1 MIEPPPIK
9 SLAALREAEEKC
21 TRCPLYKN
29 ATQVV
34 PGEGPWRARIMLVR
48 EQPDDQEDRQGR
60 PFVGPAG
67 GVLAEALEE
76 MPNSTVS

>member
-34 PGEGPWRARIMLVR
+34 PGEGPRRARIMLVG
-48 EQPDDQEDRQGR
+48 EQPAIRKIGR
-60 PFVGPAG
+60 VDPLSVPQA
-67 GVLAEALEE
+67 ACCPKRSK